1 MAKRRHTPIHRVITQ
16 RLALFGDK
24 EGIRQAIVVQAC
36 ALLGVAPQL
45 LSGTRM
51 QRHDPRFA
59 KLRLQDVE
67 LRWIETELD
76 VGDL

>member
-1 MAKRRHTPIHRVITQ
+1 MIQ

-24 EGIRQAIVVQAC
+24 EGIRQTIVVQPC
-36 ALLGVAPQL
+36 TLLGIASQL
-45 LSGTRM
+45 LSRTWM

-59 KLRLQDVE
+59 KLRPQDME

-76 VGDL
+76 VGD